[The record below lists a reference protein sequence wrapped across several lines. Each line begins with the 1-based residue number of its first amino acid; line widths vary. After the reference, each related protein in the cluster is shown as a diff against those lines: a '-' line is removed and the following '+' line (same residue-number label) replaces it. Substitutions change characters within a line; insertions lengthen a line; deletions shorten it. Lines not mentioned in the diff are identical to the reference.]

1 LNGGTNRPAATAG
14 SAISGEYAWYTV
26 IDSAEYVVRT

>member
-14 SAISGEYAWYTV
+14 SAIWGEYAWYTV
-26 IDSAEYVVRT
+26 TDSAEYTARI